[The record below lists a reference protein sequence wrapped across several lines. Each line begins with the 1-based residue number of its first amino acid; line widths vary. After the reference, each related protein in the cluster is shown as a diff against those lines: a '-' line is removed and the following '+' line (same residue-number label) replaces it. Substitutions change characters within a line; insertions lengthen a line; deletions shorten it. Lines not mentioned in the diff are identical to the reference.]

1 MEALHS
7 ALQTLLVVNMG
18 EGRRGEGCTVALAS
32 SLRVVGTCP
41 SLTAGDENT
50 AFDIQ

>member
-18 EGRRGEGCTVALAS
+18 EGRRGEGCTVASARAGSPS
-32 SLRVVGTCP
+32 SPHPC
-41 SLTAGDENT
+41 
-50 AFDIQ
+50 